1 MNDWKYYTPKFECD
15 ELNYDLLTFA
25 PWSGHRNFVYDFVG
39 AFEPDSIVELGSHYG
54 CSAFTF
60 AQAVKDFEL
69 NTKMYFVDTW
79 QGDDF
84 TKKYGND
91 VYTIFSK
98 TVDKFYSNQNINMM
112 RMTFNEAVEKFE
124 DKSID
129 VLHIDG
135 SHHYDDVKG
144 DFENWFP
151 KVKDDG
157 IIMLHDVSS
166 DIVLGDVMG
175 SYRYWKELKEKFKYT
190 FKFDF
195 SWGLGLI
202 FLSKNKYEAFKKS
215 VNGNKYQ
222 RINNAL
228 DVDYKDRLRKNYF
241 EIKDRQMYI
250 DDLLEQKKI
259 LNSHLE
265 AYKENVQAK
274 DKYAEELKQQNKAT
288 VEEINNNWKKEK
300 ATLIDAYEKEK
311 KDVEAVYDEQMSKV
325 EKDFNDTIC
334 GKDSY
339 IAELEQGINWYK
351 EQLDELNNRI
361 NQLTDLNNEI
371 VEQVKKKVKR
381 QVIKEET
388 SKKVRDALESVVT
401 DGGGRNAYINGYR
414 IGGKTGTAQKAVNG
428 SYVGSGYILSF
439 VGVVPIDDPQI
450 VLYVAMDNPKN
461 CIQYGGTTVAPIA
474 RKMFVDILPALNVK
488 KVKSQRQ
495 KSYSI
500 MDKRT
505 IKVENYIGKK
515 RSEVQNISLRFTF
528 VGKGNKVIDQLPRKG
543 EYVEEGD
550 TIVIMLG
557 E

>member
-1 MNDWKYYTPKFECD
+1 MNDWKYYSPKFECD

-39 AFEPDSIVELGSHYG
+39 AFEPNSIVELGSHYG

-60 AQAVKDFEL
+60 AQAVKDFGL
-69 NTKMYFVDTW
+69 DTNMYFVDTW

-91 VYTIFSK
+91 VYTIFSE
-98 TVDKFYSNQNINMM
+98 TVNKFYNNQNINML
-112 RMTFNEAVEKFE
+112 RMTFNEAVEQFE

-175 SYRYWKELKEKFKYT
+175 SYRYWEELKDKFEYT

-202 FLSKNKYEAFKKS
+202 FLSKEKYDLFKNA
-215 VNGNKYQ
+215 VDANKYQ

-241 EIKDRQMYI
+241 ELKDKQMYI

-265 AYKENVQAK
+265 AYKENTQAK
-274 DKYAEELKQQNKAT
+274 DKYAEELKQQNKKAID
-288 VEEINNNWKKEK
+288 EINDNWKKEK
-300 ATLIDAYEKEK
+300 ATLINAYEKEK
-311 KDVEAVYDEQMSKV
+311 ENVEVVYEEQISKV
-325 EKDFNDTIC
+325 KSDFNQTIC
-334 GKDSY
+334 GKDGY
-339 IAELEQGINWYK
+339 IAELEQRVNQFR
-351 EQLDELNNRI
+351 EQAEELNKHI
-361 NQLTDLNNEI
+361 EELTNLNNQIIEQKNAL
-371 VEQVKKKVKR
+371 EQVYHNTINYKLGQIKR
-381 QVIKEET
+381 KIIK
-388 SKKVRDALESVVT
+388 
-401 DGGGRNAYINGYR
+401 
-414 IGGKTGTAQKAVNG
+414 
-428 SYVGSGYILSF
+428 
-439 VGVVPIDDPQI
+439 
-450 VLYVAMDNPKN
+450 
-461 CIQYGGTTVAPIA
+461 
-474 RKMFVDILPALNVK
+474 
-488 KVKSQRQ
+488 
-495 KSYSI
+495 
-500 MDKRT
+500 
-505 IKVENYIGKK
+505 
-515 RSEVQNISLRFTF
+515 
-528 VGKGNKVIDQLPRKG
+528 
-543 EYVEEGD
+543 
-550 TIVIMLG
+550 
-557 E
+557 